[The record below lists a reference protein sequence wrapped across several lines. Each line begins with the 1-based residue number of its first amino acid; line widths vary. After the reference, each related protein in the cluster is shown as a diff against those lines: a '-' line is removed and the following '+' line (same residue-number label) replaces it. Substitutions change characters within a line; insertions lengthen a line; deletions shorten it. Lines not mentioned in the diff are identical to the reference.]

1 MISVNSTYLS
11 HVYFSYSN
19 NLILDTCDKLW
30 EHMIVLQCSV
40 CLWIRFVVC
49 IFVCIKLKHL
59 FMAFESSGEFSVGT
73 CLLCCFVCYACL
85 LCSWTLF
92 VMFFKI
98 SNEHKLC
105 VKKNRFENHIKDKQN
120 NYMITIRNWIK

>member
-1 MISVNSTYLS
+1 MISVNSTYLI

-19 NLILDTCDKLW
+19 NLTLDTCDKRRGY
-30 EHMIVLQCSV
+30 MYYNVLYV
-40 CLWIRFVVC
+40 CKFRFVVC

-59 FMAFESSGEFSVGT
+59 FMAFESLGEFSVGT

-85 LCSWTLF
+85 LCSWKFF

-120 NYMITIRNWIK
+120 NYMITIRN